1 MKIFVINGY
10 SNRRDKYDENYT
22 MFPAYWWEDIDNE
35 KTDMFSF
42 RWNCKSELRKKICA
56 CTLSHLEMIKKIVLE
71 DLKDIVICEDDC
83 IIDDIELLKETIH
96 LLPKDELTYLGGQI
110 NSPLVKDYRMFEKTL
125 KRYVIDKIK
134 NDNKL
139 IHTIDV
145 ESFRI
150 THCCCYYIPNKQV
163 AQNILDSIQEI
174 YSGTR
179 KMRAIDVAFHEL
191 QKRKI
196 ITKFV
201 FPAQGILHIPDAKK
215 GYTFSQYKLTDNQKE
230 Y

>member
-1 MKIFVINGY
+1 MKIFVINAY
-10 SNRRDKYDENYT
+10 ADRTSKYDENYT

-42 RWNCKSELRKKICA
+42 RWNCKTELRKKICA

-71 DLKDIVICEDDC
+71 DLKEIVICEDDC
-83 IIDDIELLKETIH
+83 MIDDIELLKETIH

-191 QKRKI
+191 QKKKI

-201 FPAQGILHIPDAKK
+201 FPAQGTLHIPDAKK
-215 GYTFSQYKLTDNQKE
+215 GYTYSTYKLSDNQKE

>member
-1 MKIFVINGY
+1 MKIFVINAY
-10 SNRRDKYDENYT
+10 ADRTSKYDENYE
-22 MFPAYWWEDIDNE
+22 MFPAYWWEDIDDE

-71 DLKDIVICEDDC
+71 DLKEIVICEDDC
-83 IIDDIELLKETIH
+83 MIDDIELLKETIH

-215 GYTFSQYKLTDNQKE
+215 GYTYSTYKLTDNQKE

>member
-1 MKIFVINGY
+1 MKIFIINGY
-10 SNRRDKYDENYT
+10 SDRRDKYDENYT
-22 MFPAYWWEDIDNE
+22 MFPAIWWETI
-35 KTDMFSF
+35 TDEELDKFHF
-42 RWNCKSELRKKICA
+42 RYNCKTELRKKICA
-56 CTLSHLEMIKKIVLE
+56 CTLSHLEMIKKIINE

-83 IIDDIELLKETIH
+83 MIDDIELLKETIY
-96 LLPKDELTYLGGQI
+96 LLPDEFVYLGGQI
-110 NSPLVKDYRMFEKTL
+110 NSPLVKNYLSFEK
-125 KRYVIDKIK
+125 KDKQNIISSIR

-139 IHTIDV
+139 IHTI
-145 ESFRI
+145 EPETFRI
-150 THCCCYYIPNKQV
+150 THACSYYIPNKKV
-163 AQNILDSIQEI
+163 ALKLLSSIEEV
-174 YSGTR
+174 YKGR
-179 KMRAIDVAFHEL
+179 RYRAIDVMYHEL